1 MNFLLYF
8 LLRRLFVRM
17 ELTPGSIS
25 VSKGLIFRRR
35 CEIPL
40 SAVTRIEIR
49 RTVLLRLLRG
59 KRVEIST
66 LSGGVWFYLSSRE
79 RLPFLPEYSGACVKA
94 APLQA
99 IAGAFIDT
107 RALSG
112 VITFGLLLNRAG
124 SVFGSESFSRIMSL
138 ILGAAEEVTRILGEL
153 HIAVP
158 RVTAFVGV
166 FIAAAWLLVF
176 IKKAVGMLRFRISCE
191 GRYVTVRRGVFTLY
205 EFRLVRNNLT
215 GILCCDTLTTLLLR
229 AAPLYAHD
237 VMIFPP
243 VSRRTADRIL
253 AKLCGITPP
262 EPQIRPPFS
271 ALFGHCAAPLG
282 WLGVFAAALLLTF
295 IAKPAAADLA
305 QSVLWSGAA
314 ISLWFTGAYAVY
326 MRLSWLSHSGGVYG
340 IAFRRGARL
349 YTAAIPDRKMVMLTT
364 GRNLFQRFSGMCDIT
379 LSIAGR
385 KKFRLRNIP
394 CADVRAEITD
404 PGSAP

>member
-17 ELTPGSIS
+17 ELTPDSIS

-138 ILGAAEEVTRILGEL
+138 MLGAAEGVTRILGEL

-158 RVTAFVGV
+158 RVTAFVVV

-176 IKKAVGMLRFRISCE
+176 LKKAVGMLRFRISCE
-191 GRYVTVRRGVFTLY
+191 GGYVTVRRGVFTLY

-243 VSRRTADRIL
+243 VSRRTAYRIL
-253 AKLCGITPP
+253 SKLCGITPP

-282 WLGVFAAALLLTF
+282 WLGVFTAALLLTF
-295 IAKPAAADLA
+295 ITEPIADDLGAVRPVERSRDKPVVHRSLRRIHAAQLAFPQRRSLRHCIPARRAALHRGNPRPEDGNADNGAEYIPAILRNVRHHAVHRREEKVPAAEY
-305 QSVLWSGAA
+305 
-314 ISLWFTGAYAVY
+314 SL
-326 MRLSWLSHSGGVYG
+326 
-340 IAFRRGARL
+340 RRR
-349 YTAAIPDRKMVMLTT
+349 PRRDH
-364 GRNLFQRFSGMCDIT
+364 
-379 LSIAGR
+379 
-385 KKFRLRNIP
+385 
-394 CADVRAEITD
+394 
-404 PGSAP
+404 

>member
-25 VSKGLIFRRR
+25 VSKGLMFRRR

-166 FIAAAWLLVF
+166 FIAAAWLQTALTC
-176 IKKAVGMLRFRISCE
+176 ISS
-191 GRYVTVRRGVFTLY
+191 L
-205 EFRLVRNNLT
+205 
-215 GILCCDTLTTLLLR
+215 
-229 AAPLYAHD
+229 
-237 VMIFPP
+237 
-243 VSRRTADRIL
+243 S
-253 AKLCGITPP
+253 TPRKSP
-262 EPQIRPPFS
+262 R
-271 ALFGHCAAPLG
+271 
-282 WLGVFAAALLLTF
+282 
-295 IAKPAAADLA
+295 KP
-305 QSVLWSGAA
+305 
-314 ISLWFTGAYAVY
+314 
-326 MRLSWLSHSGGVYG
+326 
-340 IAFRRGARL
+340 
-349 YTAAIPDRKMVMLTT
+349 
-364 GRNLFQRFSGMCDIT
+364 
-379 LSIAGR
+379 
-385 KKFRLRNIP
+385 
-394 CADVRAEITD
+394 
-404 PGSAP
+404 

>member
-17 ELTPGSIS
+17 ELTPDSIS

-138 ILGAAEEVTRILGEL
+138 MLGAAEGVTRILGEL

-158 RVTAFVGV
+158 RVTAFVVV
-166 FIAAAWLLVF
+166 FIAAAWLL
-176 IKKAVGMLRFRISCE
+176 
-191 GRYVTVRRGVFTLY
+191 
-205 EFRLVRNNLT
+205 
-215 GILCCDTLTTLLLR
+215 
-229 AAPLYAHD
+229 
-237 VMIFPP
+237 
-243 VSRRTADRIL
+243 
-253 AKLCGITPP
+253 
-262 EPQIRPPFS
+262 
-271 ALFGHCAAPLG
+271 
-282 WLGVFAAALLLTF
+282 
-295 IAKPAAADLA
+295 
-305 QSVLWSGAA
+305 
-314 ISLWFTGAYAVY
+314 
-326 MRLSWLSHSGGVYG
+326 
-340 IAFRRGARL
+340 
-349 YTAAIPDRKMVMLTT
+349 DRKSV
-364 GRNLFQRFSGMCDIT
+364 
-379 LSIAGR
+379 
-385 KKFRLRNIP
+385 
-394 CADVRAEITD
+394 V
-404 PGSAP
+404 